1 MGKKMGDGYQLDEL
15 LVHNPV
21 FASLDV
27 VDRAELARQAIR
39 KQYRKGEWIVYHG
52 DDWPYLFLVGDGL
65 IHALKESSE
74 GRSLIVLT
82 LTEGEVFWGMSFFVD
97 DVTMPVLLQ
106 AQADSTIYLWSRE
119 DMMPWL
125 LGNGRISWELSRLMI
140 QRMQRASEIVE
151 ELAFQPVRGRLA
163 RLLLGHFGEAV
174 DEFVARDLTLDEMAA
189 RVGTKREMVCRLLYQ
204 FAEEGVIE
212 INRTEFMITDRDLL
226 QRYADSAK
234 S

>member
-1 MGKKMGDGYQLDEL
+1 MLSLTEQLAN
-15 LVHNPV
+15 NPV
-21 FASLDV
+21 FASLNEAGRDQ
-27 VDRAELARQAIR
+27 LARQSIR
-39 KQYRKGEWIVYHG
+39 KQYRKGEWIAHHG
-52 DDWPYLFLVGDGL
+52 DVWPYLFLVGSGL
-65 IHALKESSE
+65 VHGLKESSE

-82 LTEGEVFWGMSFFVD
+82 LESGEVFWGTSFFVD
-97 DVTMPVLLQ
+97 DAAMPVLLQ

-119 DMMPWL
+119 EMMPWL
-125 LGNGRISWELSRLMI
+125 LGNGRIAWELSRLMVR
-140 QRMQRASEIVE
+140 RMMRASEIVE

-163 RLLLGHFGEAV
+163 RLLLGHFGDAV

-212 INRTEFMITDRDLL
+212 ISRTEFMITNRDML
-226 QRYADSAK
+226 QEFAGSAK